1 MADFIDLSEIGSHR
15 DLATRALAGEVI
27 VIRGGM
33 QEAGVFDDIIRAT
46 LAGVASAVGPEVAA
60 KVEAA
65 GLHRIHEFVAPE
77 SIPGITD
84 AAYRQLTPTA
94 AELMDRFATAL
105 FADQSGWYFEKEP
118 NVRFHIPYDIAAG
131 FRSTF
136 DKFAEKRGHGKI
148 GAHGPHRDHWLDCP
162 DNALNIWAAL
172 GPVSTGNG
180 LTVFPEHYLEDIPFN
195 AKGEVPRG
203 VRLKKPFTFDLAPGD
218 VVLFHSAHLHGSEV
232 NRTDDTR
239 AAISFRVT
247 FGKPHFPH
255 GHYHD
260 YLAEAWQDGMLKPV
274 SHWPARFQ
282 PSYVTSLADRAIKR
296 LTSTKPAPRP
306 APKTDPGQ
314 NPIPLASIPIGELR
328 AVSPKVCVARFGE
341 QDVVAVSRFC
351 PHGGADLADGHL
363 DGSNIVCPW
372 HNLRFD
378 RTSGASDC
386 QALPALRL
394 RQATIADGMIHV
406 DLASGEPDQ

>member
-46 LAGVASAVGPEVAA
+46 LAGVANAVGPEVAA

-77 SIPGITD
+77 AIPGITD

-136 DKFAEKRGHGKI
+136 DKFAEKRGHRKI

-180 LTVFPEHYLEDIPFN
+180 LTVFPEHYLEDI
-195 AKGEVPRG
+195 
-203 VRLKKPFTFDLAPGD
+203 PFTFDLAPGD

-255 GHYHD
+255 GHYHY

-296 LTSTKPAPRP
+296 LTSSKPAPRP

-314 NPIPLASIPIGELR
+314 NPIPLASVPIGELR

-363 DGSNIVCPW
+363 DGTNIVCPW

-394 RQATIADGMIHV
+394 RKATITDGMIHV
-406 DLASGEPDQ
+406 DLSSGEPEQ